1 MEEDEAPDESW
12 LVTYADAITLLMAF
26 FVMLLNFSKINIPS
40 FEKTAAGIKNEIGMG
55 TKDFSPI
62 SILEANIKDVVTE
75 MQADKVVKTST
86 DDNGIVIELASSAFY
101 EPGSAKIR
109 KEAKPVLRQIASFLS
124 SKDYLYYNIDVEGHT
139 DDDPI
144 HTTKFPSNWE
154 LAADRA
160 TKIVRFFIDMGFDPE
175 RMMATS
181 FSDTRPKVPNRDA
194 NGNPIPKNQAK
205 NRRVMLRVYPMS
217 LPERARLD
225 RKYERIKRIEQARRA
240 KEAARPGAG
249 STGKS
254 GQNQGPEN
262 APGINPAVNT
272 PGN

>member
-1 MEEDEAPDESW
+1 VEEDEAPDESW
-12 LVTYADAITLLMAF
+12 LITYADAITLLMAF
-26 FVMLLNFSKINIPS
+26 FVMLLNFSKIDIPS

-55 TKDFSPI
+55 KKEFSPI

-75 MQADKVVKTST
+75 MQADKVVKTYT

-101 EPGSAKIR
+101 KPGSAKIR
-109 KEAKPVLRQIASFLS
+109 KEAKPVLRQIAGFLS
-124 SKDYLYYNIDVEGHT
+124 SDDYLYYNIDVEGHT

-144 HTTKFPSNWE
+144 HTLKFPSNWE

-160 TKIVRFFIDMGFDPE
+160 TEIVHFFINMGFDPE

-181 FSDTRPKVPNRDA
+181 FADTRPKVPNRDK

-217 LPERARLD
+217 LLERARLD
-225 RKYERIKRIEQARRA
+225 RKYERIKKIEQAKRA
-240 KEAARPGAG
+240 QKAGKTGGGGPGG
-249 STGKS
+249 S
-254 GQNQGPEN
+254 GQNQGAGT
-262 APGINPAVNT
+262 APKINPAKKA